1 MIRVYLQRDI
11 SMCNLNLSMFRVTS
25 CILIGIVC
33 SLTLS
38 VQSRQP
44 EALRLRSQA
53 MVKQTIPK
61 SLIDFI
67 GEDNDEAIARL
78 LLQGANPNARASD
91 GQSALHRAMLRK
103 PRITYLL
110 LAAGANPNVKDFYG
124 RTPLFYI
131 FEATMHPTG
140 GALPTWDR
148 VDQIAHYLLL
158 AGASI
163 SIPDD
168 EGRHIVD
175 LPTTLERRLIVTKF
189 LKDSH
194 VKDLRR
200 SNQSDRN

>member
-1 MIRVYLQRDI
+1 M
-11 SMCNLNLSMFRVTS
+11 LNVKRL
-25 CILIGIVC
+25 ILIVILIQILLILGGGKQGDVNFRG
-33 SLTLS
+33 
-38 VQSRQP
+38 RQL
-44 EALRLRSQA
+44 EALRLRSQP
-53 MVKQTIPK
+53 MVKRTIPK
-61 SLIDFI
+61 SLIDLI

-91 GQSALHRAMLRK
+91 GQSALHRAMFRK

-110 LAAGANPNVKDFYG
+110 LAAGAKPNVKDSYG

-140 GALPTWDR
+140 GALPTWERLDK
-148 VDQIAHYLLL
+148 IAHYLLL
-158 AGASI
+158 AGALI

-175 LPTTLERRLIVTKF
+175 LPTTLERRRIVTKI
-189 LKDSH
+189 LTDSH
-194 VKDLRR
+194 VQDLRR